1 MPQEKPIVFDDN
13 KIPVLFNQ
21 TVGKV
26 TFVAI
31 RDNKFTKDEEGNY
44 TDIVRVQSI
53 EVSSEAQ
60 RETFNVDVPADFDLS
75 QFKFGDTIEIEGV
88 EEAEPWAQL
97 PAGDQNINN
106 AFTGFSVLATGIRK
120 VNLNDTPS
128 NTNTSPVNQ
137 PQKSENKGE
146 KGRDK

>member
-1 MPQEKPIVFDDN
+1 MPQEKTIIFDDN

-26 TFVAI
+26 TFVAK
-31 RDNKFTKDEEGNY
+31 RENKFERDEEGNY
-44 TDIVRVQSI
+44 TDIVRLQSI

-75 QFKFGDTIEIEGV
+75 LFKFGDTIEIEGV

-128 NTNTSPVNQ
+128 NTNTPPVNQ

-146 KGRDK
+146 KGKDK

>member
-1 MPQEKPIVFDDN
+1 MPQEKPIIFDDN
-13 KIPVLFNQ
+13 KIPVLFDQ

-26 TFVAI
+26 TFVAK
-31 RDNKFTKDEEGNY
+31 RENKFERDEEGNY
-44 TDIVRVQSI
+44 TDIVRLQSI

-75 QFKFGDTIEIEGV
+75 LFKFGDTIEIEGV
-88 EEAEPWAQL
+88 EEAEPWARL

-128 NTNTSPVNQ
+128 NTNTPPVNQ

-146 KGRDK
+146 KGKDK

>member
-1 MPQEKPIVFDDN
+1 MPQEKPIIFDDN

-60 RETFNVDVPADFDLS
+60 RETFNVDLPPEIELS
-75 QFKFGDTIEIEGV
+75 GFKFGDTIEIEGV

-97 PAGDQNINN
+97 PAGEQNINS

-128 NTNTSPVNQ
+128 NTNTPPVNQ

-146 KGRDK
+146 KGKDK